1 MSRVAPANESRFCLI
16 LEPGSAMDLMF
27 GSGAGV
33 KRILAGV
40 DGSRESRV
48 AANYAADLAQVTG
61 ARLILACAVFAPDP
75 LGDLELVARTL
86 VWEEEE
92 HERGEDLVRQV
103 AAEVARRGVAS
114 ETLVVGGPAA
124 ATLAGLAKGR
134 DVDLVVVGHRER
146 SALARLLI
154 GSVADGLVEISPK
167 PVLVVRGSV
176 ADQLVEIYPNPALV
190 VR

>member
-1 MSRVAPANESRFCLI
+1 
-16 LEPGSAMDLMF
+16 MDLMF

-40 DGSRESRV
+40 DGSREYRV

-61 ARLILACAVFAPDP
+61 ARLILACAVFAPDL

-92 HERGEDLVRQV
+92 RERGEDLVRQV

-114 ETLVVGGPAA
+114 ETLVVGVPPA
-124 ATLAGLAKGR
+124 ATLAGLAKGPEPDR
-134 DVDLVVVGHRER
+134 EVVLDRQSTR
-146 SALARLLI
+146 SPPPPL
-154 GSVADGLVEISPK
+154 
-167 PVLVVRGSV
+167 
-176 ADQLVEIYPNPALV
+176 
-190 VR
+190 